1 MELPYRFV
9 AHRGPVNGGFVSY
22 NYVLLGCMEN
32 GNELSWSF
40 MNEYW
45 LRNKGLDKPVLWRL
59 PGLLQVRV
67 GEPVLSL
74 DAIRKGQRATS
85 YVWYDQWT
93 DNSCTF
99 DYDKEKDCN
108 SRFVCVLDKSKVP
121 AWLKSGCYQASYCVE
136 CARECWLRCDEEDAK
151 VQNHFAAGSSGWASI
166 VVVLEKY
173 EKPLAK
179 ALVELHGQPSAVRE
193 VVAPFPTT
201 FGEFVESFRLTFK
214 I

>member
-9 AHRGPVNGGFVSY
+9 AHRGSVNGGFVSY

-32 GNELSWSF
+32 GKELSWAF

-45 LRNKGLDKPVLWRL
+45 LRSKASDKPVLWRL

-74 DAIRKGQRATS
+74 DAIKKGQRFTN

-93 DNSCTF
+93 DNFCTF
-99 DYDKEKDCN
+99 DYDKEKDPN

-121 AWLKSGCYQASYCVE
+121 ACSGLVVIRQVIVWSAPRIAGCVVMRRARKCRTISRRALAGARRSWLCWRGTRSRC
-136 CARECWLRCDEEDAK
+136 REPWRSCMFSRVWRGRSWDRSRRRLVSLWR
-151 VQNHFAAGSSGWASI
+151 
-166 VVVLEKY
+166 VL
-173 EKPLAK
+173 
-179 ALVELHGQPSAVRE
+179 G
-193 VVAPFPTT
+193 
-201 FGEFVESFRLTFK
+201 
-214 I
+214 